1 MGSTDHVVALA
12 ANCHAASPRVPAIPR
27 AASWGS
33 TNSGDTYDATWGLYC
48 IQRRQARSIGSGCPT
63 PTCPGRASADRSEEL
78 DSMALGIPVAVVLEL
93 MAMGQQSAAHLGE
106 LLRAAS
112 PTPPG
117 EQQELAHEIL
127 RCCGRVIAALSGG
140 STATGKKRKAVEL
153 GHATPS
159 KRRGP
164 AGAEAAREM
173 TVDTTEDGYIWRKY
187 GQKDISGC
195 KHPRLY
201 YRCAFRDQ
209 GCGAT
214 RRVQQSQEEP
224 PAFVIAYYGE
234 HTCRDGAAA
243 CQDLAM
249 PPTVVDHG
257 SSNAAASAA
266 VWRGADRNMGSPMPA
281 LLAVGQRSCEGDAP
295 SDTSQG
301 WSPAFSSEVELD
313 ARGVGV
319 AGADEPWTVV
329 EFLDG
334 FRDWESVFNSP

>member
-1 MGSTDHVVALA
+1 
-12 ANCHAASPRVPAIPR
+12 
-27 AASWGS
+27 
-33 TNSGDTYDATWGLYC
+33 
-48 IQRRQARSIGSGCPT
+48 
-63 PTCPGRASADRSEEL
+63 
-78 DSMALGIPVAVVLEL
+78 MALGSPAAVVLEL

-117 EQQELAHEIL
+117 EQQELAQEIL

-140 STATGKKRKAVEL
+140 STATGKKRKAVEVGGAAASSL
-153 GHATPS
+153 PATPS
-159 KRRGP
+159 KRSGR
-164 AGAEAAREM
+164 GAEAAREM
-173 TVDTTEDGYIWRKY
+173 TTDTTEDGYIWRKY
-187 GQKDISGC
+187 GKKDINGC

-224 PAFVIAYYGE
+224 PAFVIADYGE

-243 CQDLAM
+243 CQELAM

-257 SSNAAASAA
+257 SSNASASAA
-266 VWRGADRNMGSPMPA
+266 IWRGADRNMGSPMPA
-281 LLAVGQRSCEGDAP
+281 LLAVEPRSCEGDAP

-301 WSPAFSSEVELD
+301 WSPAFSSEVEVD
-313 ARGVGV
+313 ARGLGV
-319 AGADEPWTVV
+319 AGADEPWTVL